1 MTAHL
6 VWSGKSQANINMK
19 GVEEVNDGCIA
30 IDADGAIVTSSV
42 SHPQAQKRENVS
54 TAGWVQKTAREQ
66 THEADLAPSPSLFF
80 IAFHFSRT
88 HTHTCVEP
96 LTLFGGGAA
105 HGTDV
110 PHKNGKCVVV
120 SATSP
125 VTSSIGD
132 RRMESIKKKR
142 KPKGREKRRRNGE
155 EEKRKKT
162 NIKGGCLLEAAV
174 SLPCAFTWAGERTSR
189 RS

>member
-125 VTSSIGD
+125 VTSSIAD
-132 RRMESIKKKR
+132 RRMESIKKKENQR
-142 KPKGREKRRRNGE
+142 AEKRGE
-155 EEKRKKT
+155 EMEKKKKEK
-162 NIKGGCLLEAAV
+162 N
-174 SLPCAFTWAGERTSR
+174 
-189 RS
+189 

>member
-125 VTSSIGD
+125 VTSSIAD
-132 RRMESIKKKR
+132 RRMESIKKKKKTKGPR
-142 KPKGREKRRRNGE
+142 KEEKKWRRR
-155 EEKRKKT
+155 KKKK
-162 NIKGGCLLEAAV
+162 N
-174 SLPCAFTWAGERTSR
+174 
-189 RS
+189 

>member
-66 THEADLAPSPSLFF
+66 THEADLAPSSSLFF

-88 HTHTCVEP
+88 HTHTHVRRAIDTVWWWSGTRDGRATQKRKMRSSVSHQP
-96 LTLFGGGAA
+96 SHLVDSRQT
-105 HGTDV
+105 HGE
-110 PHKNGKCVVV
+110 H
-120 SATSP
+120 
-125 VTSSIGD
+125 
-132 RRMESIKKKR
+132 KKKKKKTKEPR
-142 KPKGREKRRRNGE
+142 K
-155 EEKRKKT
+155 EEKKWRRKKKKK
-162 NIKGGCLLEAAV
+162 N
-174 SLPCAFTWAGERTSR
+174 
-189 RS
+189 